1 MANTRIQKH
10 DVEMT
15 IEEENA
21 TLRTTRSA
29 GAFTISPELFE
40 KVPNLR
46 LNCSCMV
53 LTPTSYI
60 WLLN

>member
-1 MANTRIQKH
+1 MANTRTQKH
-10 DVEMT
+10 DVELG

-40 KVPNLR
+40 KVLNLP
-46 LNCSCMV
+46 LSCSCIV
-53 LTPTSYI
+53 LTATSYI
-60 WLLN
+60 

>member
-1 MANTRIQKH
+1 MANTRTQKH
-10 DVEMT
+10 DVELG

-40 KVPNLR
+40 KVPNLPSSF
-46 LNCSCMV
+46 SCII
-53 LTPTSYI
+53 LTATSYI
-60 WLLN
+60 